1 VRIAIR
7 VRPGSARDEVGGSHA
22 DALVVR
28 VRERAAQGRAT
39 AAALAV
45 LAKALAVPRRSVR
58 LVAGSTSRTKIVE
71 LPDAAAARVEQLLQT
86 PPATG
91 PG

>member
-1 VRIAIR
+1 MRIAIR
-7 VRPGSARDEVGGSHA
+7 VRPGSSRDEVGGAHA

-45 LAKALAVPRRSVR
+45 LAKALDVPRRSVQ
-58 LVAGSTSRTKIVE
+58 LVAGSTSRTKIVD
-71 LPDAAAARVEQLLQT
+71 LPDDAALRVEQLLGR
-86 PPATG
+86 PPAAG
-91 PG
+91 DR